1 MILNFLA
8 KPAVLAISLVAF
20 IAATL
25 YYVIDMP
32 DRDQSSDR
40 AAVEARP
47 MTDAGPEKKAAS
59 VTSLVGGLEAKLA
72 QNPNDAKG
80 WLLLAKSHDHLGDRQ
95 AAWAAYE
102 RARELGLS
110 DNSFE
115 IELVAN
121 MRQLMPN
128 N

>member
-1 MILNFLA
+1 MILDFLSR
-8 KPAVLAISLVAF
+8 PTVLAASLAAF
-20 IAATL
+20 VAATF
-25 YYVIDMP
+25 YYVFDMP
-32 DRDQSSDR
+32 DQEYSSNH
-40 AAVEARP
+40 AVVEARP
-47 MTDAGPEKKAAS
+47 MTDAGADQKAAS
-59 VTSLVGGLEAKLA
+59 VTSLVGGLEAKLS

-80 WLLLAKSHDHLGDRQ
+80 WLLLAKSHDHLGDHQ

-110 DNSFE
+110 DDSFE
-115 IELVAN
+115 IELVAD